1 MEIQEYL
8 FESASSNGTRDT
20 PQKAH
25 SALMNALDLSADIG
39 LVAVGLATANLL
51 LGLLMALR
59 YSPVRYWP
67 HRRFNYFRLHNWTGY
82 LALTAAILH
91 PVVLLFSSTA
101 RFRLLDVLYP
111 VHSPSQP
118 LENTIGAIGF
128 YLILIVVV
136 TSYFRLRLG
145 RRIWK
150 AFHFVIYAAAAALFW
165 HSIFTDPLLKNS
177 PVDPLDAEK
186 AFVEIC
192 LLLFAVVGVIRW
204 RHAIRKAR
212 EL

>member
-1 MEIQEYL
+1 MY
-8 FESASSNGTRDT
+8 AKRN
-20 PQKAH
+20 
-25 SALMNALDLSADIG
+25 LMNATDLSADVG
-39 LVAVGLATANLL
+39 LAAVGLATLNLL

-67 HRRFNYFRLHNWTGY
+67 HRHFNYFRLHIWTGY

-101 RFRLLDVLYP
+101 GFRVRDVLYP

-128 YLILIVVV
+128 YLIAIVVV
-136 TSYFRLRLG
+136 TSYFRHELG

-150 AFHFVIYAAAAALFW
+150 AFHFGIYIAAAALFW

-177 PVDPLDAEK
+177 PVDPFDAEK
-186 AFVEIC
+186 AFVEGC
-192 LLLFAVVGVIRW
+192 LILFVAIAAIRW
-204 RHAIRKAR
+204 RRAVRKAR
-212 EL
+212 QA

>member
-1 MEIQEYL
+1 
-8 FESASSNGTRDT
+8 
-20 PQKAH
+20 
-25 SALMNALDLSADIG
+25 MNALDLSADIG
-39 LVAVGLATANLL
+39 LVAVGLATTNLL
-51 LGLLMALR
+51 LGLLLALR

-82 LALTAAILH
+82 LALAAAILH

-101 RFRLLDVLYP
+101 KFRVLDVLYP

-136 TSYFRLRLG
+136 TSYFRLRMR

-150 AFHFVIYAAAAALFW
+150 AFHFAIYAAAAALFW

-177 PVDPLDAEK
+177 PVDPFDAEK

-192 LLLFAVVGVIRW
+192 VLLFAGVAVIRW
-204 RHAIRKAR
+204 RRAVRKAR
-212 EL
+212 QA